1 MANGMLGG
9 KRGLYLSIL
18 ISLGSMSVL
27 LALTVDEDT
36 LESVLRIRPGFIAAA
51 LVMVILLW
59 VVEGLRIKAIAHAM
73 NYHDPLPLRSASRI
87 YMVAFFFAGITP
99 MAVGEWPAQVYGLC
113 RSGMSP
119 GESTAVAL
127 VRTFLTKCV
136 FVGLA
141 AFLLFVDGRAANGS
155 GYMFVLFRYAFW
167 IMTATTAVYL
177 ILLWR
182 AGLAQAVLKK
192 LQGFQPFQAFY
203 MRRPKIRKIS
213 AKLLAEA
220 NHFQETIGE
229 INRGNSLL
237 FFAPLFLTFLFWMIF
252 YSIALVLLA
261 GLGVTADPRTVM
273 VWQIMIMLVIPYIP
287 IPGGSGVAEFGLA
300 TLFAPFVPSSLLG
313 VFIVAWRFFTY
324 YLTMILG
331 GAMAFSVSNNNSKA
345 KISKIK

>member
-18 ISLGSMSVL
+18 VSLVSMTVI

-36 LESVLRIRPGFIAAA
+36 LESVLHIRPGFIAAA
-51 LVMVILLW
+51 FLMVSLLW
-59 VVEGLRIKAIAHAM
+59 LVEGLRIKAIAHAL
-73 NYHDPLPLRSASRI
+73 NYHDPLPLRSASRV

-127 VRTFLTKCV
+127 VRTFLTKMV
-136 FVGLA
+136 FVSLA
-141 AFLLFVDGRAANGS
+141 AFLLFVDGRAARGNS
-155 GYMFVLFRYAFW
+155 YMFGLFRYAFW
-167 IMTATTAVYL
+167 IMTATTGVYL
-177 ILLWR
+177 LLMWR
-182 AGLAQAVLKK
+182 SGLAQTVLKR
-192 LQGFQPFQAFY
+192 LQRFRYFQAVY
-203 MRRPKIRKIS
+203 DKNPKVRKV
-213 AKLLAEA
+213 AVKLLAEA
-220 NHFQETIGE
+220 THFQETIAQ
-229 INRGNSLL
+229 INRENTLL
-237 FFAPLFLTFLFWMIF
+237 FIIPLFLTLLFWVVF

-261 GLGVTADPRTVM
+261 GLGVSADISTVIA
-273 VWQIMIMLVIPYIP
+273 WQIMIMLVIPYIP
-287 IPGGSGVAEFGLA
+287 VPGGSGVAEFGLA

-331 GAMAFSVSNNNSKA
+331 GALAFGGGNDNDARSKC
-345 KISKIK
+345 